1 VRDTGKGMTPEV
13 LARAGEAFFTTKP
26 NGAGTGLGL
35 AMARG
40 FTQRAGGMLELS
52 SGPGLGTTVTAWVA
66 AA

>member
-1 VRDTGKGMTPEV
+1 
-13 LARAGEAFFTTKP
+13 
-26 NGAGTGLGL
+26 
-35 AMARG
+35 MARG